1 MSADEVL
8 PEWALA
14 EVDPE
19 KMKVLALLLADP
31 NPLHFDPAVAPR
43 LGVAERPVNQ
53 GPSNMAM
60 LVNLL
65 RAAYPRGRLRRLT
78 VQLRAPR
85 RRCAARSPS
94 RWTEGGWSCRA
105 RPRSRSR
112 SWLPADCC
120 WTPVGLLVA
129 VVEPDQTIV
138 WCFVQEVCHG

>member
-78 VQLRAPR
+78 VQLRGSVVAGQSVR
-85 RRCAARSPS
+85 ATGRVTGRERQGTTETVRCEVAL
-94 RWTEGGWSCRA
+94 EVDGGRLVLSGEA
-105 RPRSRSR
+105 EVEV
-112 SWLPADCC
+112 
-120 WTPVGLLVA
+120 PVVA
-129 VVEPDQTIV
+129 S
-138 WCFVQEVCHG
+138 G